1 MNNKAILATKLTFTL
16 RTLNFALYEQTSY
29 EYLDCLS
36 ELPDMHTQN
45 IGTFGPN
52 VQIVDEF
59 PGHFLIY
66 TVFHIVDIGIFGPY
80 APISDG

>member
-1 MNNKAILATKLTFTL
+1 M
-16 RTLNFALYEQTSY
+16 NFALYEQTSY

-80 APISDG
+80 APISDAFLCEISELPDVHTLDI